1 MMSDK
6 TIPPIKIP
14 ELSLEIVDIALPD
27 GYGVGRKGT
36 FVFFVYGAVVGDQ
49 VMIRVIKEDK
59 RFSYGEIAEIEKP
72 SPFRC
77 APQCPH
83 FGSCGGCV
91 LQHLTYEKQLEIKE
105 NHLRQTLGRIGGI
118 DISSLDMIPIAPSP
132 EQYFSRNKIEL
143 AFGRD
148 KNHVTLGL
156 RERVNPAEKYKGR
169 VIPIEKCLVFSK
181 TTEIII
187 PFVLSFVKK
196 HGLLPYDPLTK
207 KGFLRH
213 LVIKEAKSTGELMVI
228 IETAKGEMPG
238 MGDLW
243 RALSEALPKV
253 KSLYR
258 VINTQSTD
266 TGLYEE
272 EEHLFGERSIEE
284 SIGNLRFNIY
294 PQSFFQPNTR
304 VAEIL
309 YRTIIDLSE
318 PGINDRVLGLYCG
331 AGPIEMLLSSKV
343 REVTGIDSNPS
354 NIASAR
360 ENCRLNNIENCTFIE
375 GKVERFRE
383 RLPFN
388 PDILVIDPPRG
399 GISKEGLTIIRGL
412 KPEKIVYVSCNPST
426 LARDMRYLKEHGYGP
441 KRIASFDAFPHT
453 THLESVTIIEK
464 I

>member
-1 MMSDK
+1 MPDK
-6 TIPPIKIP
+6 KTPPTKNP

-27 GYGVGRKGT
+27 GYGVGKKGT
-36 FVFFVYGAVVGDQ
+36 FVFFVHGAVVGDQ
-49 VMIRVIKEDK
+49 VMIRITKEDK
-59 RFSYGEIAEIEKP
+59 RFSYGEIVKIEKP

-83 FGSCGGCV
+83 FGLCGGCV

-118 DISSLDMIPIAPSP
+118 DISALDIMPIAPSP

-143 AFGRD
+143 AFGKD
-148 KNHVTLGL
+148 KNHITLGF
-156 RERVNPAEKYKGR
+156 RERVNPAEEYKGR
-169 VIPIEKCLVFSK
+169 VIPVKTCPIFSNAA
-181 TTEIII
+181 EIII
-187 PFVLSFVKK
+187 PLVLHFVKK

-213 LVIKEAKSTGELMVI
+213 LVIREAKSTGDLMVI
-228 IETAKGEMPG
+228 LETVKGELPG

-243 RALSEALPKV
+243 RPLSEALPKV

-258 VINTQSTD
+258 VINTRATD

-284 SIGNLRFNIY
+284 SIGNLRFNVY

-304 VAEIL
+304 VAEML

-331 AGPIEMLLSSKV
+331 AGPIELFLSSKV

-360 ENCRLNNIENCTFIE
+360 ENCRLNHIENCTFIQ
-375 GKVERFRE
+375 GRLERFRE
-383 RLPFN
+383 RLPLD
-388 PDILVIDPPRG
+388 PDILIIDPPRG
-399 GISKEGLTIIRGL
+399 GISKEGLTIIMGL

-426 LARDMRYLKEHGYGP
+426 LARDIQYLKEHHYSP
-441 KRIASFDAFPHT
+441 KRVASFDAFPHT
-453 THLESVTIIEK
+453 THLESVTLIEK
-464 I
+464 M

>member
-1 MMSDK
+1 MPDK
-6 TIPPIKIP
+6 TVPPMKNP

-27 GYGVGRKGT
+27 GYGVGKKGT
-36 FVFFVYGAVVGDQ
+36 FVFFVHGAVVGDQ
-49 VMIRVIKEDK
+49 VTIRVIKEDK
-59 RFSYGEIAEIEKP
+59 RFSYGEIIEIEQP

-77 APQCPH
+77 EPQCPH
-83 FGSCGGCV
+83 FGPCGGCV

-105 NHLRQTLGRIGGI
+105 NNLRQTLGRIGGI
-118 DISSLDMIPIAPSP
+118 DISSLDMMPIVPSP

-143 AFGRD
+143 AFGKD
-148 KNHVTLGL
+148 KNHVTLGF

-169 VIPIEKCLVFSK
+169 VIPIQKCLIFSK
-181 TTEIII
+181 AAETII
-187 PFVLSFVKK
+187 PLVLNFVKR

-213 LVIKEAKSTGELMVI
+213 LVLREAKSTGDLMVI
-228 IETAKGEMPG
+228 LETTRGELPG

-258 VINTQSTD
+258 VINTQSID
-266 TGLYEE
+266 TGRYEA

-284 SIGNLRFNIY
+284 SIGNFRFNVY
-294 PQSFFQPNTR
+294 PQSFFQPNTK
-304 VAEIL
+304 VAEMM

-318 PGINDRVLGLYCG
+318 PDINDRVLGLYCG
-331 AGPIEMLLSSKV
+331 AGPIEIFFSSKV

-354 NIASAR
+354 SIASAR
-360 ENCRLNNIENCTFIE
+360 ENCRLNGVENCTFIE
-375 GKVERFRE
+375 GRLERFRE
-383 RLPFN
+383 RLPLN

-399 GISKEGLTIIRGL
+399 GISKEGLTIIQGL

-426 LARDMRYLKEHGYGP
+426 LARDIRYLREHRYMP